1 MIKLEQLQ
9 NNTSVRGAIP
19 DVLVTVVSVQWHGR
33 ASERQKSRGF
43 TSRPTRSYFVGL
55 RFKSFLSSRINCAA
69 SRNASSFSSSVLG
82 MYGGD
87 GGALVSRTLSL
98 LRTSD
103 RSRMGQIRNACAVK
117 TRMRFCRRQ
126 SNHSTLFTNAT
137 NVADRPGVRW
147 RRGLSVPDSTSS
159 ARWRSGGDSG

>member
-87 GGALVSRTLSL
+87 GGGSGFEDSVIATH
-98 LRTSD
+98 LRS
-103 RSRMGQIRNACAVK
+103 
-117 TRMRFCRRQ
+117 
-126 SNHSTLFTNAT
+126 
-137 NVADRPGVRW
+137 VADGSNSECMCCQDAHA
-147 RRGLSVPDSTSS
+147 LL
-159 ARWRSGGDSG
+159 